1 MCEIH
6 LFLLL
11 FPTNPIAIRLFDL
24 PWILTSHLKIDIFVG
39 DWTVMLSQKSA
50 TILRMTSES
59 AYVSAWLETVTTH
72 FNLLVLWMDMLV
84 HLARRKL

>member
-1 MCEIH
+1 
-6 LFLLL
+6 
-11 FPTNPIAIRLFDL
+11 
-24 PWILTSHLKIDIFVG
+24 
-39 DWTVMLSQKSA
+39 MLSQKSA